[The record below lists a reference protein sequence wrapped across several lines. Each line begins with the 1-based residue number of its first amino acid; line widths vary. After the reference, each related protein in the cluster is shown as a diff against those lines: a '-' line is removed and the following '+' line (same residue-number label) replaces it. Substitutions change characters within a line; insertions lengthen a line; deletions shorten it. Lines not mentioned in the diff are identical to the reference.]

1 LIPLVV
7 MTSQGLASG
16 DVNRDAQP
24 LRFMI
29 HEGVPVVLVQ
39 SFDTVSTV
47 SFSWSAANPADDGN
61 IHRKSF
67 DRFGGC
73 QEPGRE
79 SQSQLSITGNSE
91 GNVPPSITLGGSCRS
106 CYSVESEIVHSLVSF
121 VMPSELSAN
130 PQVERDQSYGRSFA
144 ECPG

>member
-1 LIPLVV
+1 

-47 SFSWSAANPADDGN
+47 QLFLCTADNTDDGYL
-61 IHRKSF
+61 HR
-67 DRFGGC
+67 
-73 QEPGRE
+73 
-79 SQSQLSITGNSE
+79 
-91 GNVPPSITLGGSCRS
+91 
-106 CYSVESEIVHSLVSF
+106 
-121 VMPSELSAN
+121 
-130 PQVERDQSYGRSFA
+130 
-144 ECPG
+144 

>member
-1 LIPLVV
+1 MIPLVV

-47 SFSWSAANPADDGN
+47 SVSWSAAKPADDGD
-61 IHRKSF
+61 IHR
-67 DRFGGC
+67 
-73 QEPGRE
+73 
-79 SQSQLSITGNSE
+79 
-91 GNVPPSITLGGSCRS
+91 
-106 CYSVESEIVHSLVSF
+106 
-121 VMPSELSAN
+121 
-130 PQVERDQSYGRSFA
+130 
-144 ECPG
+144 

>member
-47 SFSWSAANPADDGN
+47 SVSWSTAEPADDGD
-61 IHRKSF
+61 IHR
-67 DRFGGC
+67 
-73 QEPGRE
+73 
-79 SQSQLSITGNSE
+79 
-91 GNVPPSITLGGSCRS
+91 
-106 CYSVESEIVHSLVSF
+106 
-121 VMPSELSAN
+121 
-130 PQVERDQSYGRSFA
+130 
-144 ECPG
+144 

>member
-1 LIPLVV
+1 

-61 IHRKSF
+61 IHR
-67 DRFGGC
+67 
-73 QEPGRE
+73 
-79 SQSQLSITGNSE
+79 
-91 GNVPPSITLGGSCRS
+91 
-106 CYSVESEIVHSLVSF
+106 
-121 VMPSELSAN
+121 
-130 PQVERDQSYGRSFA
+130 
-144 ECPG
+144 

>member
-1 LIPLVV
+1 

-47 SFSWSAANPADDGN
+47 SVSWSTAEPADDGD
-61 IHRKSF
+61 IHR
-67 DRFGGC
+67 
-73 QEPGRE
+73 
-79 SQSQLSITGNSE
+79 
-91 GNVPPSITLGGSCRS
+91 
-106 CYSVESEIVHSLVSF
+106 
-121 VMPSELSAN
+121 
-130 PQVERDQSYGRSFA
+130 
-144 ECPG
+144 

>member
-1 LIPLVV
+1 

-47 SFSWSAANPADDGN
+47 PACLSTADTVDDGN
-61 IHRKSF
+61 IHRQSV
-67 DRFGGC
+67 DRLGC
-73 QEPGRE
+73 RQERGRE
-79 SQSQLSITGNSE
+79 SQSQLATTSDSE
-91 GNVPPSITLGGSCRS
+91 GNVPPSITLGCACRS
-106 CYSVESEIVHSLVSF
+106 CYLVESEIVHRLVSPADLY
-121 VMPSELSAN
+121 M
-130 PQVERDQSYGRSFA
+130 
-144 ECPG
+144 